1 LRLVTENI
9 QTALPR
15 WAAVL
20 AIGAHPDDE
29 SFGLGAVITM
39 FAEAGTRIAVLSFT
53 HGEAST
59 LGGVVGDLA
68 SLRAGELAAA
78 SGVLGVERSELLA
91 YPDGALAE
99 QPLEELA
106 EHVGDQARTVRADG
120 LLVFDRGGITGHPDH
135 ERATEAAL
143 AAADSVGVP
152 VLAWAI
158 PVSVASRLNDEF
170 GTTFVGRADSALDI
184 VLRVNRN
191 RQRRAIAQHRSQS
204 TANPVL
210 RRRLELLG
218 NREWLRWLR
227 HDAARAHPYSA
238 HPHSHDN

>member
-1 LRLVTENI
+1 MTENI

-29 SFGLGAVITM
+29 SFGLGAVLTM
-39 FAEAGTRIAVLSFT
+39 FADAGTRIGVLSFT

-59 LGGVVGDLA
+59 LGGVAGDLA

-158 PVSVASRLNDEF
+158 PVSVASRLNAEF

-218 NREWLRWLR
+218 NREWLRWLQ

-238 HPHSHDN
+238 HPHLHGN